1 MINQNEAKKMVLVD
15 TDLRFYTAPST
26 IPAAGMGL
34 FAKVPLAVGDELLVV
49 GFLLASGSIEDECTR
64 YADAYKFRVGDQLL
78 VPCGY
83 AGMVNHSSQIA
94 NMEKVIVGETVYLRT
109 SRSIDANEE
118 LFYCYSS
125 YAQER
130 FQLSG

>member
-1 MINQNEAKKMVLVD
+1 
-15 TDLRFYTAPST
+15 
-26 IPAAGMGL
+26 
-34 FAKVPLAVGDELLVV
+34 
-49 GFLLASGSIEDECTR
+49 
-64 YADAYKFRVGDQLL
+64 
-78 VPCGY
+78 
-83 AGMVNHSSQIA
+83 
-94 NMEKVIVGETVYLRT
+94 MEKVIVGETVYLRT